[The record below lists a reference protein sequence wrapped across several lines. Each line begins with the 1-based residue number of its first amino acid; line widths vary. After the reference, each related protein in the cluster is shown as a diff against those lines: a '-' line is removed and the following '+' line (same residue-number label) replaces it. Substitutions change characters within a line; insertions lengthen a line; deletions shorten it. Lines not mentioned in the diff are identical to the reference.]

1 MVKTISKIVEEAMP
15 AVVSIVISKN
25 LEKVK
30 KEMTNEGPLSFLK
43 IGNKKQIIPEEA
55 IDAHGMVEIGGGS
68 GFIIDESGIV
78 ITNKHVIADSEAE
91 YTVITNDDQKFG
103 ADVLARDP
111 INDVAVLRLR
121 VTSET
126 RGKVHRFPSLTLGDS
141 SKIKLGEAAIA
152 IGNSLGMFR
161 NSVSAGIVSGLL
173 RSIRAQIDP
182 TIPAQEMRGL
192 IQTDAAINPGNSG
205 GPLLDDKGKVIGINA
220 AVVFGAE
227 NVSFAIPINAVK
239 RDLEDLKKYGR
250 IKRPL
255 LGLRYL
261 SVDKKMQEK
270 MNLPKEY
277 GALVFKEDKNTAGV
291 VLGSPADKAGIKE
304 GDLILECDGK
314 KIDKSYSIQDILEE
328 KKAGDRVVFKVLR
341 EGREFE
347 KKVELTER
355 R

>member
-1 MVKTISKIVEEAMP
+1 MAKKISKIVKEAMP

-30 KEMTNEGPLSFLK
+30 KEIPKEGLLSFLK
-43 IGNKKQIIPEEA
+43 ISGKGIIPEEA
-55 IDAHGMVEIGGGS
+55 IDAHGMVEVGGGS
-68 GFIIDESGIV
+68 GFFVDESGIV
-78 ITNKHVIADSEAE
+78 VTNKHVISDPEAE

-103 ADVLARDP
+103 AEVLARDP
-111 INDVAVLRLR
+111 INDVAILRLK
-121 VTSET
+121 VIAET
-126 RGKVHRFPSLTLGDS
+126 KGKVRRFPFLKLGDS
-141 SKIKLGEAAIA
+141 SKIELGEAAIA

-161 NSVSAGIVSGLL
+161 NSVSAGIVSGLF

-182 TIPAQEMRGL
+182 TIPMQEMRGL

-205 GPLLDDKGKVIGINA
+205 GPLLDENGKVVGINA

-261 SVDKKMQEK
+261 GVDKKIQEK
-270 MNLPKEY
+270 MGLEEEY
-277 GALVFKEDKNTAGV
+277 GALVFREDKNTAGV

-304 GDLILECDGK
+304 GDLIVECDGK
-314 KIDKSYSIQDILEE
+314 KINKAYSIQDILEE
-328 KKAGDRVVFKVLR
+328 KAAGDTITFKILR
-341 EGREFE
+341 RGRELE
-347 KKVELTER
+347 TKVTLTER

>member
-1 MVKTISKIVEEAMP
+1 M
-15 AVVSIVISKN
+15 
-25 LEKVK
+25 
-30 KEMTNEGPLSFLK
+30 
-43 IGNKKQIIPEEA
+43 
-55 IDAHGMVEIGGGS
+55 
-68 GFIIDESGIV
+68 
-78 ITNKHVIADSEAE
+78 
-91 YTVITNDDQKFG
+91 
-103 ADVLARDP
+103 
-111 INDVAVLRLR
+111 AVLRLR

-270 MNLPKEY
+270 MDLPKEY